1 MGLQEAYYDL
11 STQTEHRVGAR
22 EESPQEDAVQRA
34 EGGDKGTDGGGSDR
48 GDNEGD
54 NGAGEA
60 DKTRITS
67 GMRTAKEKRA
77 AADHGAEK

>member
-67 GMRTAKEKRA
+67 GMRTAKEKRGA
-77 AADHGAEK
+77 ANHG